1 MSETSSS
8 FSSSTSGSFSSLV
21 VSRALGRPVIQALGV
36 AYNFGSGETR
46 SRVLDDVTVD
56 IDQGEFVI
64 LTGPSGSGKT
74 TLLTLIG
81 TLRKMQE
88 GHLGVLGHDLEM
100 TSARQQVEV
109 RREIGFIF
117 QRHNLFSSLTAIQN
131 IRMAAILGQAPGKA
145 GLDPATTT
153 AALRTVDRDVDARG
167 RELLAALDLEKHA
180 NRLPSRLSGGES
192 QRVAIARALVNRP
205 RLVLADEPTASL
217 DQERSET
224 VVKLLRTLTSGPEKT
239 TVLIVTH
246 DKRLI
251 DQADRTVDMQD
262 GRIIQNVVPSR
273 VVPIVQLLKRL
284 PILKNLADET
294 IVRIAQSM
302 MFEARRI
309 GETIIREGTK
319 GDRFHLIGAGTA
331 EAFHQG
337 RKVGVLN
344 QGDTFGETSGIS
356 GQIQEDTI
364 QAKTDME
371 LYVILE
377 SDILR
382 IMKTDK
388 SLEQRI
394 RGVLATLRGTI

>member
-1 MSETSSS
+1 MPDSSYSSS
-8 FSSSTSGSFSSLV
+8 FHSSSSGVYSTLMA
-21 VSRALGRPVIQALGV
+21 SRALGKPVIQAIGV
-36 AYNFGSGETR
+36 AYSFGSGETK

-81 TLRKMQE
+81 TLRRMQE
-88 GHLGVLGHDLEM
+88 GHLSVLGRDLES
-100 TSARQQVEV
+100 TGGRQQVEI

-131 IRMAAILGQAPGKA
+131 IRMAAILGGAPGKA
-145 GLDPATTT
+145 GRDLAVSRKAERDI
-153 AALRTVDRDVDARG
+153 DRRG
-167 RELLAALDLEKHA
+167 RELLAALDLAKHA
-180 NRLPSRLSGGES
+180 NRLPGKLSGGES

-205 RLVLADEPTASL
+205 RLILADEPTASL
-217 DQERSET
+217 DRERSEM
-224 VVKLLRTLTSGPEKT
+224 VIKLLRELTTGPEKT

-251 DQADRTVDMQD
+251 DQADRTIDMQD
-262 GRIIQNVVPSR
+262 GRIAQNVVPSR
-273 VVPIVQLLKRL
+273 IVPIVQLLKRL
-284 PILKNLADET
+284 PILRNMADET
-294 IVRIAQSM
+294 VVRIAQSM
-302 MFEARRI
+302 TIEARRI
-309 GETIIREGTK
+309 GETIIQEGSM
-319 GDRFHLIGAGTA
+319 GDRFYLIGAGTA
-331 EAFHQG
+331 EAFRQG
-337 RKVGVLN
+337 RKVAVLN

-356 GQIQEDTI
+356 GQMQEDTI
-364 QAKTDME
+364 KAKTDME
-371 LYVILE
+371 LYMILE
-377 SDILR
+377 SEILR